1 MGWQVCAVGRV
12 GAGDVAVSWS
22 PKGQGIAKNCG
33 EYDRGRC
40 ASVFHRIEI
49 EGGPRG
55 SLPEV
60 QFLRI
65 SF

>member
-1 MGWQVCAVGRV
+1 MGWHVWADGRV
-12 GAGDVAVSWS
+12 GAGDVAVSRS
-22 PKGQGIAKNCG
+22 QEGQGIAKNCG
-33 EYDRGRC
+33 EYDRSPC
-40 ASVFHRIEI
+40 ASVLHRIEI
-49 EGGPRG
+49 EDSPRG